1 MKLLESH
8 AFAGCQ
14 FPGRKSISEVVQ
26 ELERQKKARKD
37 VVLNSSKLELKVID
51 KQILLEVPSK
61 ERQLLPLT
69 RGVYSRIAQ
78 DMGIRQTDRFYKWL
92 TLGTQSNKANM
103 PADHDIRKNWKI
115 WTDLVND
122 FWRTEK
128 EGKLVRMMEKPKDG
142 PYCRALLTDKYKI
155 IDNASF
161 FFNIADRCLEMKA
174 DIVHARLSEDTFYG
188 YAMAKGISGQVSTDR
203 TFDPGDGWK
212 SRWYGEEGDVCN
224 AAMAFGNSE
233 TGAGGCFLKKAIL
246 RRVCQ
251 NYNIWHDVV
260 AKTHIGRRMELD
272 TVLSAETL
280 EEQNKVFFM
289 EIKDHVASVFDPV
302 KFQEMI
308 DIMNGATQDV
318 VRESEAAVEAI
329 NLCFD
334 IGEARKN
341 ILREHFLRNLDNSR
355 YGLANAVTQLAHH
368 DSIDADK
375 GFELECVGT
384 EILNTSMTSLL
395 SRAEVLAK
403 NKAKKKE
410 DATVGV

>member
-8 AFAGCQ
+8 SFAGCQ
-14 FPGRKSISEVVQ
+14 FPGRKGISEVVQ
-26 ELERQKKARKD
+26 EIERQRKARKD
-37 VVLNSSKLELKVID
+37 FIVNSSKLEMKVID
-51 KQILLEVPSK
+51 DQMLLEVPAPG
-61 ERQLLPLT
+61 ERLLLPAT
-69 RGVYSRIAQ
+69 RGVFSRIAQ

-92 TLGTQSNKANM
+92 TLGTQANKASER
-103 PADHDIRKNWKI
+103 HDIRKNWKVWAGLI
-115 WTDLVND
+115 ND
-122 FWRTEK
+122 YWRTEK
-128 EGKLVRMMEKPKDG
+128 EGKLVRVMEKPKEG

-155 IDNASF
+155 IDNADF
-161 FFNIADRCLEMKA
+161 FFNIADRCMDMKA
-174 DIVHARLSEDTFYG
+174 QIVHARLSEDTFYG
-188 YAMAKGISGQVSTDR
+188 YAMAEGISGQVSLDR
-203 TFDPGDGWK
+203 TFDPGDGWQ

-246 RRVCQ
+246 RRICQ

-272 TVLSAETL
+272 TVLTAETL
-280 EEQNKVFFM
+280 QKQNEVFFL

-308 DIMNGATQDV
+308 DVMNNATRDE
-318 VRESEAAVEAI
+318 VREAEVAVEAI

-334 IGEARKN
+334 LGETRKN

-355 YGLANAVTQLAHH
+355 FGLANAITQMAHH

-384 EILNTSMTSLL
+384 EVLNTSMLAL
-395 SRAEVLAK
+395 IGRADVLAK
-403 NKAKKKE
+403 SKAKKKE